1 MKDSTGEHKLKTQR
15 GSSGLLHR
23 ADLAETREA
32 LVEPEV
38 LPTRVRAE
46 VAHPAVDDLVR
57 DDVERGAVPREQ
69 RWRHESEAGVL
80 HPTVRERWR
89 QHLRESR
96 HSWDHALKCTVD
108 TREKRLR
115 SSAANV
121 ECKLKFAIEM
131 RFFPE

>member
-46 VAHPAVDDLVR
+46 VAT
-57 DDVERGAVPREQ
+57 
-69 RWRHESEAGVL
+69 GV
-80 HPTVRERWR
+80 
-89 QHLRESR
+89 
-96 HSWDHALKCTVD
+96 
-108 TREKRLR
+108 
-115 SSAANV
+115 
-121 ECKLKFAIEM
+121 
-131 RFFPE
+131 